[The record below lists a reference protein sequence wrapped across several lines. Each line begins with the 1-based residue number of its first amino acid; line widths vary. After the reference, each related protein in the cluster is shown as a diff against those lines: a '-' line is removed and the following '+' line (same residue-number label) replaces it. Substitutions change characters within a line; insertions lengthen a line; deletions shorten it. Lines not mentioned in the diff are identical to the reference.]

1 MGADHLQAGPAA
13 SSHSHHG
20 VGFQATII
28 VFIFFLN
35 IHFLN
40 AIWIFKASFHTYRD
54 WVCFVFLFHFTGI
67 RSNWTFRTSSPNT
80 QKAKWTS
87 QQKNW
92 IMHDEARKK
101 NMSTH
106 KQSSG
111 GIAWHEYKLDL
122 CQGLILERR
131 ISILI
136 CPKVQKARARSV
148 CKKYTKRL
156 SVFLWKNLPLCFFT
170 ARQSKSERALYVAVW
185 WCAHSAVTVPLSWP
199 PPQQCPQLLCCF
211 ISPPCQ
217 WSNFLLHLLDSF

>member
-1 MGADHLQAGPAA
+1 MPSEYLK
-13 SSHSHHG
+13 
-20 VGFQATII
+20 
-28 VFIFFLN
+28 L
-35 IHFLN
+35 
-40 AIWIFKASFHTYRD
+40 
-54 WVCFVFLFHFTGI
+54 HFTHI
-67 RSNWTFRTSSPNT
+67 EIAFVLFFCLISQASVRSNWTFGTSSTNT

-111 GIAWHEYKLDL
+111 GLAWHEYKLDL

-148 CKKYTKRL
+148 CKKYTKRVMRGWM

-185 WCAHSAVTVPLSWP
+185 WRAHSAVTVPLSWP